1 MGLTRKFLTALG
13 IEADKVDE
21 IITAHTEVTDGLKAE
36 RDSYKA
42 DAEKLAGV
50 QAELDS
56 MKADKEKDG
65 KDPWKVKYEA
75 LKEDFDAY
83 KNQQTEK
90 ETKARKEAAYKK
102 LLQDA
107 GVAEKRIAAVLRVT
121 DLDAIELDK
130 DGNVKD
136 AEKHTDSIK
145 AEWSDFI
152 QTTSVKGANTV
163 TPPQNG
169 GASAV
174 TKADILKIK
183 DTTERQRMIAEH
195 HDLFGI

>member
-50 QAELDS
+50 QAELDG
-56 MKADKEKDG
+56 MKAAQEKDG

-121 DLDAIELDK
+121 DLDSVELDK

-152 QTTSVKGANTV
+152 QTTSVKGAETA
-163 TPPQNG
+163 TPPQNS
-169 GASAV
+169 GASAI

-183 DTTERQRMIAEH
+183 DTGERQKMIAEH